1 MENRILERKS
11 LDFLTNEKVDFYS
24 SFDEIAHKIS
34 QILPFSKLLLI
45 STDNDF
51 FDFASQL
58 FNKLSSLGLKVV
70 NIIYN
75 QNVSGQIEDLIEDYP
90 FEDHR
95 GIITFSKTV
104 LFKLNQNC
112 VKIEKIFFV
121 QKQLDTY
128 GIFFNFNGIKNK
140 NIHYIL
146 CDRLFDEQYAKK
158 SFAIKTVHLID
169 YVFRNQLLNQRADT
183 IFFLSQKKKLVN
195 ALMALKS
202 FCLNKQMLF
211 RLNLEL
217 ENSIC
222 KSIYPFGAINVCTF
236 LFCKDFFEFKSAFHF
251 SNALIQ
257 KLKGVLSGKI
267 VEEKIG
273 AKIVLKA
280 LTMPVRQIA
289 KNAGVDDG
297 AIVEKLMENENEN
310 FGYNALTNEFC
321 DMLKEG
327 IIDPVK
333 VTRTALECA
342 GSVASTLLTTECI
355 VVQDKSKINV
365 GEPNFR

>member
-1 MENRILERKS
+1 MERKS

-112 VKIEKIFFV
+112 VKVEKIFFV

-267 VEEKIG
+267 VEEKIDYSER
-273 AKIVLKA
+273 AKI
-280 LTMPVRQIA
+280 IH
-289 KNAGVDDG
+289 
-297 AIVEKLMENENEN
+297 
-310 FGYNALTNEFC
+310 FLTNQDILKTIEDMKNQANSIGDINFNNIKQEIKKLVMLYQDFC
-321 DMLKEG
+321 LG
-327 IIDPVK
+327 IDENNINNYNVK
-333 VTRTALECA
+333 QEELAKTCLTLSGDTGFSINTCTALREMI
-342 GSVASTLLTTECI
+342 G
-355 VVQDKSKINV
+355 
-365 GEPNFR
+365 